1 MKKLLELTIPVI
13 KTYQHSA
20 YLEIICSNDTR
31 IDSWIINKY
40 IQWNFEGKNLK
51 ITNANPWKTVPF
63 IQKNI
68 LELKFIKNFDKT
80 IKTFL
85 NNEYYVMFTGIDDF
99 YLENSAHYK
108 RMHYS
113 HDIFIYGFDDDK
125 DIYYAAGYT
134 VNNKFELYTFSQKN
148 ILESLNSKYITPSY
162 SAISALKLKPKT
174 EYDYNVDWDTVMCGF
189 DEYLNPIKEINGKV
203 VICGIDVYDHIL
215 SCLESS
221 KIKSNTP
228 LDLRMFRIIY
238 EHKICM
244 LKRIEVLHAEFNI
257 FNNEVVV
264 CKNILNLAENTF
276 MLSIK
281 YNNFTQDEKIILK
294 LIDNIKKITELEYS
308 MITQILEKR
317 NIVLCL

>member
-1 MKKLLELTIPVI
+1 MKKMLKTTTPLI

-20 YLEIICSNDTR
+20 YLEIVCSNDTR

-40 IQWNFEGKNLK
+40 IQWNFEDDNLK
-51 ITNANPWKTVPF
+51 ITYANPWETVPF
-63 IQKNI
+63 IQKDV
-68 LELKFIKNFDKT
+68 LELKFIKNFDET
-80 IKTFL
+80 IKDFL
-85 NNEYYVMFTGIDDF
+85 RNEYYVMFTGIDDF
-99 YLENSAHYK
+99 YLENSAHYQK
-108 RMHYS
+108 IHMS

-125 DIYYAAGYT
+125 AIYYAAGYT
-134 VNNKFELYTFSQKN
+134 SNNKFQFYTFSQKN
-148 ILESLNSKYITPSY
+148 ILEAINSQYITPHY
-162 SAISALKLKPKT
+162 SAIAALKLKPKA
-174 EYDYNVDWDTVMCGF
+174 ESDYNIDRNTIIRGF
-189 DEYLNPIKEINGKV
+189 DEYLHPIKDINQNELV
-203 VICGIDVYDHIL
+203 FGIDAYEHIL
-215 SCLESS
+215 NYLESS

-281 YNNFTQDEKIILK
+281 YNNFTQDKKIILK
-294 LIDNIKKITELEYS
+294 LIDNIKKITELECS

>member
-1 MKKLLELTIPVI
+1 MKKVLKTTIPII

-20 YLEIICSNDTR
+20 YLEIVCSNDTR
-31 IDSWIINKY
+31 IDAWIINKY
-40 IQWNFEGKNLK
+40 IQWNFEGNNLK
-51 ITNANPWKTVPF
+51 IINANPWETVPF
-63 IQKNI
+63 IQKNV
-68 LELKFIKNFDKT
+68 LELKFVEDIDKT
-80 IKTFL
+80 IKGFL
-85 NNEYYVMFTGIDDF
+85 SNNYYVMLTGIDDF

-125 DIYYAAGYT
+125 AIYYAAGYT
-134 VNNKFELYTFSQKN
+134 SNNKFEFYTFGQKN
-148 ILESLNSKYITPSY
+148 ILKAINSQYITPYY
-162 SAISALKLKPKT
+162 SAVAALQLKPKT
-174 EYDYNVDWDTVMCGF
+174 ESDYNVDWNAIIRGF
-189 DEYLNPIKEINGKV
+189 DEYLHPIKDINQNEL
-203 VICGIDVYDHIL
+203 IFGIDAYEHIL
-215 SCLESS
+215 NYLESS

-257 FNNEVVV
+257 FNHEVVV

-294 LIDNIKKITELEYS
+294 LIDNIKKITELECG